1 MPSCL
6 KHVNVHPLW
15 SLGEDSICGQYQ
27 LAAQSLVPVLWSTI
41 AIDLDPLY
49 GTSGLVYDF

>member
-1 MPSCL
+1 M
-6 KHVNVHPLW
+6 HGNVHLLW

-27 LAAQSLVPVLWSTI
+27 LAAQPLAPILWSMI

-49 GTSGLVYDF
+49 GTSGLV